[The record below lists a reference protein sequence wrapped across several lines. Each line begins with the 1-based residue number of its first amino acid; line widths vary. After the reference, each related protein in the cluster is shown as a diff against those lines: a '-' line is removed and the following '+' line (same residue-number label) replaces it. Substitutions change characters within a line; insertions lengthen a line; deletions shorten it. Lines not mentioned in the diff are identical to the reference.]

1 MSKKVLWETKV
12 SKALPDNCLIRGYPH
27 TEIIE
32 NLSYTEG
39 MFLTLAGRLPSR
51 AEVKMMDAILNCILE
66 LELQSVT
73 VSVARHIVSGNPEV
87 APAVAGGLLPVGRR
101 TTSPQDA
108 AELINIGL
116 TMMQEES
123 LSRKETAKRIVED
136 YRKQKKRFPGFG
148 HPSLRKGDYRAISLR
163 KVAEREGIIGEKTL
177 LYEAIH
183 DEFIRQVGRTDIP
196 INVDGMMACLMM
208 EIGLDPMVMP
218 GIAMLSVM
226 PGIIA
231 HTVEEIKNI
240 GPLRYPDPETVE
252 YTGEPERHLPPE
264 VIQKESEK

>member
-1 MSKKVLWETKV
+1 MTKRVLWETKI

-39 MFLTLAGRLPSR
+39 AFLTLVGRLPTR

-101 TTSPQDA
+101 TTSPQEA
-108 AELINIGL
+108 ADLINGAL
-116 TMMQEES
+116 NMMEEEG
-123 LSRKETAKRIVED
+123 LSREETAKRIVHQ
-136 YRKQKKRFPGFG
+136 YRKDKKRFPGFG

-183 DEFIRQVGRTDIP
+183 SEFVRQTGRTDIP

-208 EIGLDPMVMP
+208 EMSLDPKVMA

-231 HTVEEIKNI
+231 HAVEEIKNL
-240 GPLRYPDPETVE
+240 GPLRYPDPETVQ
-252 YTGEPERHLPPE
+252 YTGEPERHLPRE
-264 VIQKESEK
+264 MMQSGLEK